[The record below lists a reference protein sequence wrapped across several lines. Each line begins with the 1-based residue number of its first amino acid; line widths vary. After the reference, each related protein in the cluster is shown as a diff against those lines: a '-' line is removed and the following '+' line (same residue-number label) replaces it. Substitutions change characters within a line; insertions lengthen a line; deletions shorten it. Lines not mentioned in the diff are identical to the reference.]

1 VTSDECRHGKYLF
14 GVAEGLD
21 PGDLTDQPG
30 LGGQPLRV
38 VEHAG
43 LQAVVCD
50 VPLGEYGEEALRQ
63 HLEDLTWVERVART
77 HDAVIRAVAA
87 HTTVAP
93 LRLVTVCVD
102 DDSVVERLRTWENP
116 LRDALA
122 RVRGCREWS
131 VKAYVPTQP
140 EPEPAIAGPATA
152 GAGAGRAYL
161 EGKRDRVR
169 QRQQTERQL
178 ADAAEA
184 LHIALA
190 GRSRASRRLAA
201 QDPQLSGRA
210 EPMVLN
216 GAYLVAESDENT
228 FRALVEELQQ
238 RYREVSLEVGGPW
251 APYSFAVL
259 ESVDD
264 R

>member
-1 VTSDECRHGKYLF
+1 MTAVDSVDGRYLF

-21 PGDLTDQPG
+21 PVDLAEEQG
-30 LGGQPLRV
+30 LDGQPLRV

-43 LQAVVCD
+43 LQALVCD
-50 VPLGEYGEEALRQ
+50 VRLAEYGEEALRRN
-63 HLEDLTWVERVART
+63 LEDLSWVETVART
-77 HDAVIRAVAA
+77 HDAVVRAAAA
-87 HTTVAP
+87 HATVAP
-93 LRLVTVCVD
+93 LRLVTICVG
-102 DDSVVERLRTWENP
+102 DDSVVERLRMWESSM
-116 LRDALA
+116 RDALA

-131 VKAYVPTQP
+131 VKAYVPSEP
-140 EPEPAIAGPATA
+140 DPEPAAAGSSPLAV
-152 GAGAGRAYL
+152 GAGRAYL
-161 EGKRDRVR
+161 EGKRDLARR
-169 QRQQTERQL
+169 RQQTERQL
-178 ADAAEA
+178 AETAEA

-190 GRSRASRRLAA
+190 GRSRASRRLAP

-216 GAYLVAESDENT
+216 GAYLVAETDEAT
-228 FRALVEELQQ
+228 LRALVDELQQ
-238 RYREVSLEVGGPW
+238 RYPDVSLEVGGPW